1 MKNGEGIIEAGYR
14 CRPQAST
21 WTCVVPVH
29 PHTCILTHTEH
40 AYAYTHAPCIRTE
53 REKKNLCL
61 FQIPITFF
69 TEVERKILECIQKHK
84 RPKQPNSPEQ
94 HTKGVTSPNF
104 KQNDRVTETV
114 SSRCKSRHI
123 DGWKE
128 NPSRSLRWQAPPWNT
143 TQLSRREKLRYVE
156 KLGDLQ

>member
-1 MKNGEGIIEAGYR
+1 MWCMY
-14 CRPQAST
+14 
-21 WTCVVPVH
+21 
-29 PHTCILTHTEH
+29 THTH
-40 AYAYTHAPCIRTE
+40 ASSHIQNMHTHTHTHTMHTHGKGKR
-53 REKKNLCL
+53 KNLCL

-143 TQLSRREKLRYVE
+143 TQLSREEKLTYVE